1 MLTAVYPGSFD
12 PITNGHLNLIER
24 GLNIFERLIIGIS
37 TNVRKTCMFTF
48 EERSEMV
55 RDTVRENGWADRVEV
70 DAFDGLLVEYARARR
85 ATAILRGLRAV
96 ADFEY
101 EFQMAH
107 MNRRLA
113 ENIETVFM
121 MTGEEHFYVSSSLVR
136 EVANFGGSVTGLV
149 PAHVEAR
156 LLKRI
161 EDLKAE

>member
-12 PITNGHLNLIER
+12 PITNGHPNLIER

-37 TNVRKTCMFTF
+37 TNIRKKCMFTF
-48 EERSEMV
+48 EERSDMLRHTL
-55 RDTVRENGWADRVEV
+55 RDHGWEDRVEV
-70 DAFDGLLVEYARARR
+70 DAFDGLLVEYARSRK

-136 EVANFGGSVTGLV
+136 EVAHFGGSVTGLV
-149 PAHVEAR
+149 PAYVEDC

-161 EDLKAE
+161 EELRSA